1 MSEWGYY
8 KYYPPSRPKEVKDG
22 IKAESRH
29 GKIGDTWWSDRWI
42 GVLESFNMG
51 ARFNRGKSYARK
63 GQVIEIDIE
72 PGEVKARVQG
82 SRARPYKVMMKLTP
96 LSKREW
102 DKVTDAM
109 ASKAIFAAKLLA
121 GEMPTNIE
129 EAFTEAKA
137 PLFPGK
143 RGDLVTE
150 CSCPD
155 WANPCKHIAAVYF
168 LLAEE
173 FDRDPFMIFKLR
185 GRTREQVVEALR
197 GKRAAAP
204 RDEEAARA
212 LTDAAA
218 GEEQFPP
225 LEECLEGFWSCGAG
239 IEGFRA
245 CPKPPAVEF
254 AVLKRLGP
262 SPFTSGTRNFTELLE
277 PAYELA
283 TRRAMELGLGE

>member
-1 MSEWGYY
+1 MSDWDYY
-8 KYYPPSRPKEVKDG
+8 KYYPPSRPREVKDG
-22 IKAESRH
+22 IKSESRH

-42 GVLESFNMG
+42 EVLESFNMG

-63 GQVIEIDIE
+63 GQVIDIDIE

-82 SRARPYKVMMKLTP
+82 SRARPYTVVMKLKP
-96 LSKREW
+96 LPEREW

-121 GEMPTNIE
+121 GEMPANIE
-129 EAFTEAKA
+129 EAFAEAKA
-137 PLFPGK
+137 PLFPEG
-143 RGDLVTE
+143 RDDLVTD

-155 WANPCKHIAAVYF
+155 WDNPCKHIAAVYF
-168 LLAEE
+168 LVAEE

-185 GRTREQVVEALR
+185 GRTREQIVEALR
-197 GKRAAAP
+197 GKRAAVPDDGGKAP
-204 RDEEAARA
+204 SA
-212 LTDAAA
+212 DAAVDD
-218 GEEQFPP
+218 GEQFPP
-225 LEECLEGFWSCGAG
+225 LEESLEGFWSCGAG

-245 CPKPPAVEF
+245 CPKSPAVEF
-254 AVLKRLGP
+254 AILKRLGP